1 MMQRH
6 WMIIFLLLL
15 CSYTAAQT
23 YKVGDIMVKDNIP
36 CLVVYVDSTGQHG
49 LIMTPPALREQDF
62 DGWKKRTLSLLEDQ
76 KVFAQRYAKRQAHKR
91 KSRFRGSQ
99 EQIDSICDLT
109 RRVVTAMEKMPRL
122 PYHPEIRERQ
132 MQEREEAIVSR
143 CGGQGIA
150 NREQISQYC
159 AENGILMALYFPEIY
174 WASLLGNDWFIP
186 GTEET
191 TLILGSLYGGVGRQ
205 YRIPYKYR
213 RRKHRYE
220 HVYQPL
226 LRRYEQVSLGRYLD
240 YRHNTSYMRL
250 YPLRTMTSTAVGC
263 PWSEVNRKQ
272 VESFDQDYAAP
283 FYSVDWIKPG
293 NYFKYTPSAR
303 YQVTYENG
311 YPTIP
316 VAICA
321 VAWF

>member
-1 MMQRH
+1 MAGQH
-6 WMIIFLLLL
+6 
-15 CSYTAAQT
+15 

-49 LIMTPPALREQDF
+49 LIMTPQALREQDIE
-62 DGWKKRTLSLLEDQ
+62 GWTKRTLSLLEDQ
-76 KVFAQRYAKRQAHKR
+76 KTFAQRYAKRQAHKR

-99 EQIDSICDLT
+99 EQIDSICAFT
-109 RRVVTAMEKMPRL
+109 QQTVAAMEQMPRL
-122 PYHPEIRERQ
+122 PYHPEIHERAL
-132 MQEREEAIVSR
+132 QEHERAVAAR
-143 CGGQGIA
+143 CGGNGMS

-159 AENGILMALYFPEIY
+159 AEQGILMATYFPEVY
-174 WASLLGNDWFIP
+174 WASLLGGDWFIP

-191 TLILGSLYGGVGRQ
+191 TLMLKSLRGGVGRQ

-213 RRKHRYE
+213 RRKYRYE

-263 PWSEVNRKQ
+263 PWSEANESQ
-272 VESFDQDYAAP
+272 VKDFDQDYAAP

-293 NYFKYTPSAR
+293 NYFKYNPFAR
-303 YQVTYENG
+303 YQVTYEDG
-311 YPTIP
+311 SPCIP
-316 VAICA
+316 VAVCA